1 MKVRQ
6 LIFTC
11 IQDTLCLMIYIYHR
25 NKSPIG
31 NRFNYSM
38 DKWMRML
45 VTFYDCVFVTLSS
58 DNYIGHEKKIFI
70 TVNRIYLLYN
80 WNSRWSGRA
89 F

>member
-1 MKVRQ
+1 M
-6 LIFTC
+6 T
-11 IQDTLCLMIYIYHR
+11 
-25 NKSPIG
+25 
-31 NRFNYSM
+31 
-38 DKWMRML
+38 
-45 VTFYDCVFVTLSS
+45 VFLSHSS